1 MVDPDAP
8 SPQNTSFSQILH
20 WLQPG
25 VRLSRS
31 VEPTAGPNNTGL
43 VSMLSEADTDTAAIA
58 PYIPPAPPSVA
69 PHRYIIMLFRQPGDA
84 DGDFELPESFEQ
96 YKGGEER
103 TGFDAEE
110 FVKAAGLGEPLA
122 ATYFLVGKETTGNG
136 SATYEGDDAAAG
148 IGGNTTVPAS
158 ATASTSA
165 SAAGASG
172 SASTTA
178 SGSGAA
184 AASDTS
190 GAERVVGGVGAL
202 GALAAGFVA
211 LVL

>member
-43 VSMLSEADTDTAAIA
+43 VSMLSETDTDTPAIA

-69 PHRYIIMLFRQPGDA
+69 PHRYIIMLFRQPGAA
-84 DGDFELPESFEQ
+84 DGDFELPDGFEQ
-96 YKGGEER
+96 YAGGDER
-103 TGFDAEE
+103 TGFDAAQ
-110 FVKAAGLGEPLA
+110 FVEAAGLGVPLA
-122 ATYFLVGKETTGNG
+122 ATYFLVGKETTGDG

-148 IGGNTTVPAS
+148 IGGNTTVPAGS
-158 ATASTSA
+158 ATA

-172 SASTTA
+172 SASATG
-178 SGSGAA
+178 SGGAA

-190 GAERVVGGVGAL
+190 GAERVIGGGVGAL
-202 GALAAGFVA
+202 GAVVAGFVA